1 MSVSDLT
8 IIRRSLSSRMFSTVT
23 TVITVAVA
31 VTLMLTLLSMRDSG
45 RAAFERGTGNMH
57 LLISRDSSPLVSVLN
72 GVFYADPPARPIDAA
87 KLAQLRNDYEAAFSF
102 FVPTQQ
108 GDSYRGMPVLATT
121 EEFFSRFSPDPDF
134 NPDDPETEG
143 EPWALA
149 EGEFFDAPFEVV
161 FGATAA
167 AETGVNVGDGIFVVH
182 GTEVSRKA
190 ADLAEQFS
198 PHVHKD
204 FEYTVVGILEPSG
217 SSHDRALFTDL
228 TSSWIIHAHDRR
240 QAEDP
245 TVTATTVNDLTAE
258 DVLVTGIYG
267 RVATRAGSSVSAAI
281 PAILAQLRAD
291 PSITVAQPKEQID
304 TLFEIVGSI
313 DQILI
318 AMAAAVMV
326 SSGIAIML
334 ALYNSMEQ
342 RRRQVAILRV
352 LGCSRGRV
360 VALVLVESALLGL
373 FGALL
378 GLAGALVGSQIAA
391 SALRAQV
398 GLVVEPVFDP
408 GLTATVAGATVI
420 LGALAGLAPAV
431 LAYRTSVSR
440 NLRPIG

>member
-1 MSVSDLT
+1 MAVSDLT
-8 IIRRSLSSRMFSTVT
+8 IIRRSLTARLFSTIT

-45 RAAFERGTGNMH
+45 KAAFERGTGNMH

-87 KLAQLRNDYEAAFSF
+87 KLAELRNTYESAFSF
-102 FVPTQQ
+102 FIPTQQ

-121 EEFFSRFSPDPDF
+121 EEFFTRFSPDADF
-134 NPDDPETEG
+134 NPDDPNTTG
-143 EPWALA
+143 KPWTLA
-149 EGEFFDAPFEVV
+149 QGEFFDAPFEVV

-167 AETGVNVGDGIFVVH
+167 KETGVRIGDEIYVVH

-190 ADLAEQFS
+190 ADSAEQFS
-198 PHVHKD
+198 PHTHKD
-204 FEYTVVGILEPSG
+204 FEYRVVGILDPSG
-217 SSHDRALFTDL
+217 SAHDRAIFTDL

-240 QAEDP
+240 QAQDP
-245 TVTATTVNDLTAE
+245 TITTTTVNDLSAE
-258 DVLVTGIYG
+258 DVLITGIYG
-267 RVATRAGSSVSAAI
+267 RVATRQGSSVSAAI

-291 PSITVAQPKEQID
+291 QSITVAQPKEQID

-352 LGCSRGRV
+352 LGCSRGRIV
-360 VALVLVESALLGL
+360 VLVVVESALLGL
-373 FGALL
+373 FGAIVGL
-378 GLAGALVGSQIAA
+378 GGALLGSQIVA

-408 GLTATVAGATVI
+408 ALTAGVAGASVL
-420 LGALAGLAPAV
+420 LGALAGLAPAI

>member
-8 IIRRSLSSRMFSTVT
+8 IIKRSLTARMFSTVT
-23 TVITVAVA
+23 TVVTVAVA
-31 VTLMLTLLSMRDSG
+31 VALMLTLLSMRDSG

-72 GVFYADPPARPIDAA
+72 GVFYADPPARSIDAA
-87 KLAQLRNDYEAAFSF
+87 KLGELRRSYAPAFSYF
-102 FVPTQQ
+102 IPTQQ

-121 EEFFSRFSPDPDF
+121 EDFFARFSPDPDF

-143 EPWALA
+143 EPWRLV

-167 AETGVNVGDGIFVVH
+167 RETGVQVGDTIFVVH

-190 ADLAEQFS
+190 ADSADQFS
-198 PHVHKD
+198 PHTHRD
-204 FEYTVVGILEPSG
+204 FEYRVVGILEPTG
-217 SSHDRALFTDL
+217 SSHDRAVLTDL

-240 QAEDP
+240 QAADP
-245 TVTATTVNDLTAE
+245 TVTTTTVNDLTPE
-258 DVLVTGIYG
+258 DALVTGIYG

-291 PSITVAQPKEQID
+291 TSITVAQPKEEID

-352 LGCSRGRV
+352 LGCSRRRIV
-360 VALVLVESALLGL
+360 VLVLTESALLGL
-373 FGALL
+373 FGAVL
-378 GLAGALVGSQIAA
+378 GLVGAFVGSQVVA
-391 SALRAQV
+391 SALKAQV
-398 GLVVEPVFDP
+398 GLVVEPIFDP
-408 GLTATVAGATVI
+408 WLTAAVVGSTVL
-420 LGALAGLAPAV
+420 LGAVAGLAPAV

>member
-1 MSVSDLT
+1 MAISDLT
-8 IIRRSLSSRMFSTVT
+8 IIRRSLSARLFSTVT

-31 VTLMLTLLSMRDSG
+31 VALMLTLLSMRDSG
-45 RAAFERGTGNMH
+45 KAAFERGTGNMH
-57 LLISRDSSPLVSVLN
+57 LLISRDSSSLVSVLN
-72 GVFYADPPARPIDAA
+72 GVFYADPPARSIDAA
-87 KLAQLRNDYEAAFSF
+87 KLGELRNTYQPAFSYF
-102 FVPTQQ
+102 IPTQQ

-134 NPDDPETEG
+134 NPDDPESDG
-143 EPWALA
+143 EPWQLA
-149 EGEFFDAPFEVV
+149 DGEFFDAPFEVV
-161 FGATAA
+161 FGSAA
-167 AETGVNVGDGIFVVH
+167 AKETGVRVGDTIFVVH

-190 ADLAEQFS
+190 ADSALQFS

-204 FEYTVVGILEPSG
+204 FEYRVVGILEPTG

-245 TVTATTVNDLTAE
+245 TITQTTVSDLTAA
-258 DVLVTGIYG
+258 DALVTGIYG

-281 PAILAQLRAD
+281 PAILSQLRAD
-291 PSITVAQPKEQID
+291 QSITVAQPKEEID

-360 VALVLVESALLGL
+360 VALVLTESALLGL
-373 FGALL
+373 FGALV
-378 GLAGALVGSQIAA
+378 GLAGAFIGSQVVA
-391 SALRAQV
+391 SALKAQV
-398 GLVVEPVFDP
+398 GLVVEQLFDP
-408 GLTATVAGATVI
+408 TLTLAVGAAAVL
-420 LGALAGLAPAV
+420 LGASAGLAPAI
-431 LAYRTSVSR
+431 LAYRTPVAR

>member
-1 MSVSDLT
+1 MAIGDLT
-8 IIRRSLSSRMFSTVT
+8 IIKRSLSARMFSTVT
-23 TVITVAVA
+23 TIITVAVA
-31 VTLMLTLLSMRDSG
+31 VTLMLTLLSMRDSSK
-45 RAAFERGTGNMH
+45 AAFERGTGNMH
-57 LLISRDSSPLVSVLN
+57 MLISRDSSPLVSVLN
-72 GVFYADPPARPIDAA
+72 GVFYADPPARSIDAA
-87 KLAQLRNDYEAAFSF
+87 KLGELRNAYQAAFSYF
-102 FVPTQQ
+102 IPTQQ

-121 EEFFSRFSPDPDF
+121 EEFFSKFSPDPDF
-134 NPDDPETEG
+134 NPDDDETDG
-143 EPWALA
+143 EPWQLRA
-149 EGEFFDAPFEVV
+149 GEFFDAPFEVV

-167 AETGVNVGDGIFVVH
+167 AETGVKVGDGIFVVH

-190 ADLAEQFS
+190 AESAEQFA

-204 FEYTVVGILEPSG
+204 FEYRVVGILEPTG

-245 TVTATTVNDLTAE
+245 TVTETDVNDLTAA

-281 PAILAQLRAD
+281 PAILSQLRTD
-291 PSITVAQPKEQID
+291 SSITVAQPKEEID
-304 TLFEIVGSI
+304 TLFRIVGSV

-352 LGCSRGRV
+352 LGCSRGRITV
-360 VALVLVESALLGL
+360 LVLVESALLGL
-373 FGALL
+373 LGAVIGLL
-378 GLAGALVGSQIAA
+378 GAFIGSQIVA

-398 GLVVEPVFDP
+398 GLVVEPLFDP
-408 GLTATVAGATVI
+408 ALTAAVVAATVV
-420 LGALAGLAPAV
+420 LGAIAGVAPAA